1 MKLSFGARRQ
11 LIRQRRRVQGAV
23 QRNSA
28 RWKWMGGRP
37 VSLPVLNRSLWKIA
51 EPTSDYYLLLLL
63 SGSIASFGLLANS
76 AATIIGAM
84 IVAPLMGPILAIGYA
99 IVAGNRR
106 LLKRSILALS
116 TGAVLTITIAVI
128 IGGILGSIDPGSE
141 IMGRTQPTLLDL
153 GVALAAGATGAL
165 AQCRRDISNTL
176 PGVAIA
182 VALVPPLS
190 VVGLGL
196 SLGSLAIAGGSFLLF
211 LTNLVGIILASSG
224 VFLWQNYGTFARAR
238 QGLIAALLA
247 MFTLT
252 IPLGLS
258 LQAAVRRAQVVTVAE
273 EVLRSRYRTV
283 QGFRL
288 RDIRVRLQ
296 GQLTNLE
303 IELDAPP
310 NVITANLVDEVR
322 QEMETRLRSPVSVN
336 VRLLLIEQFQSGET
350 TPAPRRR

>member
-11 LIRQRRRVQGAV
+11 LIRQRRRVQDAV
-23 QRNSA
+23 QRNSG
-28 RWKWMGGRP
+28 RWKWIGGRP

-106 LLKRSILALS
+106 LLKRSLLALS
-116 TGAVLTITIAVI
+116 TGALLTVTVAVI

-165 AQCRRDISNTL
+165 AQCRRDIANTL

-196 SLGSLAIAGGSFLLF
+196 ALGSLPIAGGSFLLF

-224 VFLWQNYGTFARAR
+224 VFLWQNYGTFTRAR
-238 QGLIAALLA
+238 QGLMAAVLA
-247 MFTLT
+247 MFTDRK
-252 IPLGLS
+252 S
-258 LQAAVRRAQVVTVAE
+258 VV
-273 EVLRSRYRTV
+273 
-283 QGFRL
+283 
-288 RDIRVRLQ
+288 
-296 GQLTNLE
+296 
-303 IELDAPP
+303 
-310 NVITANLVDEVR
+310 
-322 QEMETRLRSPVSVN
+322 
-336 VRLLLIEQFQSGET
+336 
-350 TPAPRRR
+350 

>member
-11 LIRQRRRVQGAV
+11 LIRQRRRVQSAV
-23 QRNSA
+23 ARNSGQ
-28 RWKWMGGRP
+28 WKWMEGRP

-106 LLKRSILALS
+106 LLKRSLLSLS
-116 TGAVLTITIAVI
+116 TGSLLTVTIAML
-128 IGGILGSIDPGSE
+128 IGGVLGSIDPGSE

-196 SLGSLAIAGGSFLLF
+196 ALGSVPIAGGSLLLF

-247 MFTLT
+247 LFVLT

-258 LQAAVRRAQVVTVAE
+258 LQAVLRRNHVVTVAQ
-273 EVLRSRYRTV
+273 EVLRDRYLAV
-283 QGFRL
+283 PGVRL
-288 RDIRVRLQ
+288 RDIRVNIRQ
-296 GQLTNLE
+296 QATHLE
-303 IELDAPP
+303 LELDAPP
-310 NVITANLVDEVR
+310 DIVTAELVEDFR
-322 QEMETRLRSPVSVN
+322 SQMETRLRSPVSVG
-336 VRLLLIEQFQSGET
+336 VRLLLIEQFQAGEQ
-350 TPAPRRR
+350 PPSIRRR

>member
-1 MKLSFGARRQ
+1 MKLSFAARRQ
-11 LIRQRRRVQGAV
+11 LIRQRRRVQDV
-23 QRNSA
+23 VKRNSG
-28 RWKWMGGRP
+28 RWEWLRGRP
-37 VSLPVLNRSLWKIA
+37 VTLPVLNRSLWQIA

-106 LLKRSILALS
+106 LLKRSLLAMT
-116 TGAVLTITIAVI
+116 TGALLTIAIATVI
-128 IGGILGSIDPGSE
+128 GSILGSIDPGSE

-196 SLGSLAIAGGSFLLF
+196 SLGSLAIAGGSLLLF
-211 LTNLVGIILASSG
+211 LTNLVGITLASSG
-224 VFLWQNYGTFARAR
+224 VFLWQNYGTVARAR
-238 QGLIAALLA
+238 HGLTAALLA
-247 MFTLT
+247 MLALT

-258 LQAAVRRAQVVTVAE
+258 LQAVVRRNQVVTTAE
-273 EVLRSRYRTV
+273 QVIRSRYQTTA
-283 QGFRL
+283 GIRL
-288 RDIRVRLQ
+288 RDIRVQLR
-296 GQLTNLE
+296 GQRTNLE

-310 NVITANLVDEVR
+310 NVVTAELVGELQ
-322 QEMETRLRSPVSVN
+322 QEIEAQLRSPVSVN
-336 VRLLLIEQFQSGET
+336 VRLLLIEKFQAGAST
-350 TPAPRRR
+350 LDPNRR